1 MENENTVY
9 KDDKEESFI
18 QYVFS
23 KSPEDKGVIK
33 LECGLPEEGKPFPKH
48 MYEQLLQIFVEG
60 LQYLWGNSENKVNI
74 GDLTLENIG
83 LMKEYFLSFNIDL
96 QFNMFLEKDYIFKPY
111 IYNNPVL
118 EQKYTKISDYFYQVN
133 VNKDNNNWIYRVS
146 FELL

>member
-1 MENENTVY
+1 MENTETQY
-9 KDDKEESFI
+9 KDDKDESFI

-23 KSPEDKGVIK
+23 KPPQDKGVIK
-33 LECGLPEEGKPFPKH
+33 LECGLPDKGKSFPKH
-48 MYEQLLQIFVEG
+48 IYEQLLQIFVEG

-111 IYNNPVL
+111 IYGNPVL

>member
-1 MENENTVY
+1 MENSETEY
-9 KDDKEESFI
+9 KDDKDESFI

-23 KSPEDKGVIK
+23 KPPQDKGVIK
-33 LECGLPEEGKPFPKH
+33 LECGLPDTGKPFPKH

-83 LMKEYFLSFNIDL
+83 LMKEYFKSFNVDL

-111 IYNNPVL
+111 IYGNAVL
-118 EQKYTKISDYFYQVN
+118 EKKYEKISDYFYQVQ
-133 VNKDNNNWIYRVS
+133 VNKDNHKWIYRVS